1 MADTI
6 FVGQRDKNYNN
17 VTMDN
22 GMENVV
28 EEKVS
33 TDTIKSCVNS
43 ITSILVSHGVEPEEK
58 TIVTAAYLLYKLAFM
73 RLPYMTWKQATMHI
87 HLEEE
92 EVIKKRLKDGMFWDS
107 LKELYSQYHWSVFR
121 EIVWLHSL
129 DETKYT
135 SDNLYEGTI
144 NLINRI
150 LDIKSKEYVASIC
163 GKRGTYMARTVETYP
178 GIKIQ
183 SIGDSDVDYAVLR
196 TQIASNFMD
205 YPKVHKPDVEYF
217 AWGEK
222 KHKYIYALEDAD
234 PFFVFNDVGF
244 VMDYEFFDKAF
255 LDCPSMMTSN
265 KEEEFKK
272 YKEVSDLDK
281 FVHGKC
287 SCAWYYNELMLK
299 ITKKT
304 GKAVSLMQAGEFS
317 SAVSLKARKFFV
329 DNGYVEAVI
338 KLPPK
343 LTTSIHQDILVLS
356 YGNKSIR
363 FIDASNIYTEGRRLN
378 VLSDENVDEIIRLL
392 YHDSKLSKSI
402 SNEDVAANDYSMDI
416 AHEDK
421 AFEEETFA
429 PISKTKDTFD
439 CPDDMIDRAQNAFYN
454 VIDVANSDVAAND
467 YVMNVDRYL
476 TPSLDARNGV
486 RLGDL
491 LKAVKRSVPL
501 TAAQLDEAT
510 SMENTDL
517 KYIRI
522 SDIQD
527 GIISEDL
534 PSFKA
539 LDAKLLK
546 YFLKD
551 KDILVTKSCQP
562 FKSTVVELKE
572 GQFAF
577 AVGNMYVLEPDKD
590 KVNPYYLKAFL
601 ESEKARAM
609 IKALSTGNSLS
620 ILTVDM
626 VKNIIVPLPD
636 KETQEQVASAYL
648 YLCELLLRQKRDY
661 LETLESMKNC
671 FDECTF

>member
-6 FVGQRDKNYNN
+6 FVGQLDKNYNN

-163 GKRGTYMARTVETYP
+163 GKRGTHMARTVQAYP

-183 SIGDSDVDYAVLR
+183 GIGDSDVDYAVFR
-196 TQIASNFMD
+196 TQIASRFD
-205 YPKVHKPDVEYF
+205 EYPKVHRPDVDFY
-217 AWGEK
+217 AWDDRKYKYKYTMEEGNPFYVFRHSRFYEK
-222 KHKYIYALEDAD
+222 
-234 PFFVFNDVGF
+234 
-244 VMDYEFFDKAF
+244 FDKAF
-255 LDCPSMMTSN
+255 LDCPSS
-265 KEEEFKK
+265 F
-272 YKEVSDLDK
+272 LDK
-281 FVHGKC
+281 WQKYLTYYKRFSELDKVVQGKC
-287 SCAWYYNELMLK
+287 SIAWYYNEFMMH
-299 ITKKT
+299 ITSDT

-356 YGNKSIR
+356 HGNKSIR

-402 SNEDVAANDYSMDI
+402 SNEDVAVNDYSMDI
-416 AHEDK
+416 VHEDK

-439 CPDDMIDRAQNAFYN
+439 CPDDMINRAQNDFYN
-454 VIDVANSDVAAND
+454 VIDVVNSDVAAND

-501 TAAQLDEAT
+501 TAAELDEAT

-527 GIISEDL
+527 GIISEEL

-539 LDAKLLK
+539 LDAKLMK
-546 YFLKD
+546 YLLKD

-562 FKSTVVELKE
+562 FKSAVVELKE

-626 VKNIIVPLPD
+626 LKNIIVPLPD

>member
-1 MADTI
+1 MANTI
-6 FVGQRDKNYNN
+6 DLGQRVKCYNN
-17 VTMDN
+17 VTMN
-22 GMENVV
+22 NVMDHV
-28 EEKVS
+28 IEEKVS
-33 TDTIKSCVNS
+33 ADTVKSCVNS
-43 ITSILVSHGVEPEEK
+43 ITSILVAHGVEPEEK

-73 RLPYMTWKQATMHI
+73 RLPFMTWKQATMHI
-87 HLEEE
+87 HFEEE
-92 EVIKKRLKDGMFWDS
+92 EIIKTRLQDGLFWDS
-107 LKELYSQYHWSVFR
+107 LKELYKQYNWAVFK

-150 LDIKSKEYVASIC
+150 LGIKSKDYVASIC
-163 GKRGTYMARTVETYP
+163 GKRGTYMARTVQTYP

-234 PFFVFNDVGF
+234 PFHVFNDVGF
-244 VMDYEFFDKAF
+244 VMDDEFFDKAF
-255 LDCPSMMTSN
+255 LDCPFMINSN
-265 KEEEFKK
+265 TEKELELYKK
-272 YKEVSDLDK
+272 CSDLDK

-287 SCAWYYNELMLK
+287 SVSWYYNELMLN

-317 SAVSLKARKFFV
+317 SAVSFKARKYFV

-338 KLPPK
+338 KLPAK
-343 LTTSIHQDILVLS
+343 LKTGMHQDILVLS
-356 YGNKSIR
+356 HGNKSIR

-392 YHDSKLSKSI
+392 YHDSNLSKSI
-402 SNEDVAANDYSMDI
+402 SNEDVAANDYSMDM
-416 AHEDK
+416 AHEEK
-421 AFEEETFA
+421 KFEGDTIA
-429 PISKTKDTFD
+429 PISEMHDTFD
-439 CPDDMIDRAQNAFYN
+439 FPEDMIGREQNDYYN
-454 VIDVANSDVAAND
+454 VIDVVNSDVAAND
-467 YVMNVDRYL
+467 YVMNVDRYM

-486 RLGDL
+486 KLGDL

-527 GIISEDL
+527 GIISEEL

-539 LDAKLLK
+539 LDAKLVK
-546 YFLKD
+546 YLLKD

-562 FKSTVVELKE
+562 FKSAVVELKD
-572 GQFAF
+572 GQMAF
-577 AVGNMYVLEPDKD
+577 AVGNMYVLEPDTD

-601 ESEKARAM
+601 ESEKAKAM

-636 KETQEQVASAYL
+636 IEMQERVANDYL

-661 LETLESMKNC
+661 LSTLEDLKNC
-671 FDECTF
+671 FDDSMC